1 MTKISKPFY
10 SRANGAVKC
19 AETEDGYAMTVSY
32 GSLDHRYVLTT
43 YFAGLDD
50 MAEYIY
56 STAAD
61 ESDSVLSIMRELEKA
76 LKAFRKANRISVD

>member
-1 MTKISKPFY
+1 
-10 SRANGAVKC
+10 
-19 AETEDGYAMTVSY
+19 
-32 GSLDHRYVLTT
+32 
-43 YFAGLDD
+43 

-56 STAAD
+56 FTAAD

>member
-1 MTKISKPFY
+1 MTRINKPFY
-10 SRANGAVKC
+10 TRANGAVKC
-19 AETEDGYAMTVSY
+19 TETEDGYALTVNY

-56 STAAD
+56 FTAAT
-61 ESDSVLSIMRELEKA
+61 ENESVLSIMAELEKA
-76 LKAFRKANRISVD
+76 LKAKQAAAR

>member
-1 MTKISKPFY
+1 MKKQPFY
-10 SRANGAVKC
+10 TRENGAVKC
-19 AETEDGYAMTVSY
+19 TETEDGYALTVNY

-56 STAAD
+56 FTAAD
-61 ESDSVLSIMRELEKA
+61 ESESVLSIMAELEKA
-76 LKAFRKANRISVD
+76 LKAK

>member
-32 GSLDHRYVLTT
+32 GALGHRCVLTT

-56 STAAD
+56 FTAAD
-61 ESDSVLSIMRELEKA
+61 ESDSVLSIMAELEKA
-76 LKAFRKANRISVD
+76 IKDFRRDNHISAD